1 MSLTATINIC
11 TPWNK
16 IVSENAHF
24 LPIEDAIAE
33 KRFIKYKLLKVFEL
47 KQTINENINLE
58 YYWQYKST
66 DLRIKI

>member
-1 MSLTATINIC
+1 M
-11 TPWNK
+11 
-16 IVSENAHF
+16 VSENAHF

-33 KRFIKYKLLKVFEL
+33 KRFTKYELLKVFEL

-58 YYWQYKST
+58 YHWKYKST

>member
-11 TPWNK
+11 TPCNK
-16 IVSENAHF
+16 MVSENANF

-33 KRFIKYKLLKVFEL
+33 KRFIKYKFLKVFEL

-58 YYWQYKST
+58 YH
-66 DLRIKI
+66 

>member
-1 MSLTATINIC
+1 M
-11 TPWNK
+11 
-16 IVSENAHF
+16 VSENAHF

-33 KRFIKYKLLKVFEL
+33 KRFIKYKLFKVFEL

-58 YYWQYKST
+58 YHWKYKST